1 MELSAPL
8 AAEAACSEIS
18 AATEALTHKRLA
30 HVDLVHQEIET
41 ALLPAGF
48 IFKFV
53 FVSTWG
59 DPYAIRRLGSAGVG
73 LLCQSAL
80 DSVRAQLG
88 SVTPLNRRSS
98 CNSDSLDS
106 IKLMWLGDDFGNA
119 VWGGRHYIGLNGLAL
134 IDAHG
139 ELLYPVAPLSAA
151 LASLLC
157 VWVCRSNRISPSR
170 TTRRVSAAS
179 LVDPSSPRDTGE
191 LVEIGEAHAS
201 ARPASVSQLEGMA
214 GCAPALDSCARH
226 RCGDGSELHAMV
238 TRRARHSHD
247 WCKLGSGALVCLV
260 LTARP
265 TQRCSHYWPKQTNK
279 RGSIRFRFRVVRAAA
294 CQTTGGPSISCST
307 V

>member
-1 MELSAPL
+1 
-8 AAEAACSEIS
+8 
-18 AATEALTHKRLA
+18 
-30 HVDLVHQEIET
+30 
-41 ALLPAGF
+41 
-48 IFKFV
+48 
-53 FVSTWG
+53 
-59 DPYAIRRLGSAGVG
+59 
-73 LLCQSAL
+73 
-80 DSVRAQLG
+80 
-88 SVTPLNRRSS
+88 
-98 CNSDSLDS
+98 
-106 IKLMWLGDDFGNA
+106 MWLGDDFGNA

-265 TQRCSHYWPKQTNK
+265 THRCSHY
-279 RGSIRFRFRVVRAAA
+279 
-294 CQTTGGPSISCST
+294 
-307 V
+307 

>member
-1 MELSAPL
+1 M
-8 AAEAACSEIS
+8 
-18 AATEALTHKRLA
+18 
-30 HVDLVHQEIET
+30 
-41 ALLPAGF
+41 
-48 IFKFV
+48 
-53 FVSTWG
+53 
-59 DPYAIRRLGSAGVG
+59 
-73 LLCQSAL
+73 
-80 DSVRAQLG
+80 
-88 SVTPLNRRSS
+88 
-98 CNSDSLDS
+98 
-106 IKLMWLGDDFGNA
+106 
-119 VWGGRHYIGLNGLAL
+119 
-134 IDAHG
+134 
-139 ELLYPVAPLSAA
+139 
-151 LASLLC
+151 
-157 VWVCRSNRISPSR
+157 
-170 TTRRVSAAS
+170 
-179 LVDPSSPRDTGE
+179 
-191 LVEIGEAHAS
+191 EIGEAHAS